1 MTVAPDDI
9 AATVGKRERQL
20 LQRDIRNSRAALD
33 GLLADDFV
41 EVERSGFSYRRQD
54 VIDALLKDP
63 VDDVAVEDMECRQLS
78 LSVVLLTYKSY
89 RAGTATSDP
98 RTTLRSSVWTLVEGD
113 WKLRFHQGTP
123 VPL

>member
-9 AATVGKRERQL
+9 AATVSKRERQL

-33 GLLADDFV
+33 GLLAEDFI
-41 EVERSGFSYRRQD
+41 EVGRSGFSYRRQD
-54 VIDALLKDP
+54 VIEALLKDP
-63 VDDVAVEDMECRQLS
+63 VDDVAVEDTECRQLS
-78 LSVVLLTYKSY
+78 PSVVLLMYKSY